1 MQAFFTYI
9 PEGGLF
15 KLIAH
20 AAANH
25 SGPQPGLRHRLV
37 KHGGARAHQQLV
49 EDRYSQLWN
58 KKN

>member
-49 EDRYSQLWN
+49 EDRYSQL
-58 KKN
+58 